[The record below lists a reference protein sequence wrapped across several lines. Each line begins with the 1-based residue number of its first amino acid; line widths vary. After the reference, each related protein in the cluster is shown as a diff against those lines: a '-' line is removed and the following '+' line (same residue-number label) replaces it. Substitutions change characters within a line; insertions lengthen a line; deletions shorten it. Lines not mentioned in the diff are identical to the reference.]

1 MRRSLGAVRRTAGA
15 AVLSLATALTG
26 FAFPATAQAAVKCS
40 AGVWKAQF
48 YANTTLTG
56 TPKAT
61 SCDTAIA
68 ENYGK
73 GDPAGVKLP
82 RDNFGVRWSMTRD
95 FGSGGSFELAV
106 AAQDGVRV
114 HLDGSRKINL
124 WRNVSKDQKKTV
136 RVTVPRGVHTL
147 RVDFAAFTGR
157 ANIAFSHKPVI
168 GKADKTAPLT
178 PAGLKA
184 GYAAATLKATL
195 AWSRNHELDLAG
207 YHVYRRTGSG
217 DAWSRRTPKPV
228 TGATFTEAPPATG
241 DTYEYVL
248 RALDRSGNLSPL
260 TGVKRVVSADRT
272 APAAVTGLTATRD
285 GSVARISWSPVNG
298 ATDYEVQRSAAPGG
312 PFSLLSFSPGTVL
325 SDYGA
330 AVDASYSY
338 RVRALDSAGNASAY
352 SAPVQLFAVEGGP
365 QAPANVAAYGWTDRN
380 TVGWKYHGD
389 AAHRF
394 HVYAAESATGPW
406 TRLTATPVTGLAYE
420 DYAAPVGQVRHYQV
434 RAVATQGAE
443 SGPSA
448 TTSAT
453 RTGDVTPPRMPYG
466 LNAWNGTDGV
476 HISWHANTDDTDHY
490 LVLRKAMFGAWEQIA
505 VVRDVTY
512 LDTSTPADVQF
523 GYTVRA
529 VDAAGNVSPMPEP
542 GYGTV
547 YGKRLPVNEKPA
559 APASLT
565 ATVESGNVTV
575 EWTASAS
582 ADVAGYYVYRTASA
596 NPESATAISSLVT
609 GTAFTDVDVPA
620 GTTWRYVVRA
630 VSKRSMW
637 SDFSPIAEATIAC
650 PVMTTPATPRIT
662 GAGRE
667 GASSARLTWAAAG
680 ACDQGAMVSYNVYR
694 STSESDVLTPEHRI
708 ASDVTAPTYTDT
720 GLARATYYYL
730 ITALAADGTESPPQA
745 KPVRISLQAP

>member
-26 FAFPATAQAAVKCS
+26 FAFPTTAQAAVKCS

-61 SCDTAIA
+61 LCDTAIA
-68 ENYGK
+68 ENYGT

-95 FGSGGSFELAV
+95 FGSGGPFDLTV

-157 ANIAFSHKPVI
+157 ANIAFSHKPVT
-168 GKADKTAPLT
+168 GKADKTAPLA

-184 GYAAATLKATL
+184 GYAAATLKTTL
-195 AWSRNHELDLAG
+195 TWSRNHELDLAG

-228 TGATFTEAPPATG
+228 TGASFSEVPPATG
-241 DTYEYVL
+241 GTYEYVL

-272 APAAVTGLTATRD
+272 APAAVTGLTATHD
-285 GSVARISWSPVNG
+285 GFVARISWSPVKG
-298 ATDYEVQRSAAPGG
+298 ATHYEVQRSLAPGE
-312 PFSLLSFSPGTVL
+312 PFSSFSSSAGTAL
-325 SDYGA
+325 DDHGA
-330 AVDASYSY
+330 AAGAARSY
-338 RVRALDSAGNASAY
+338 RVRALDGAGNASAY
-352 SAPVQLFAVEGGP
+352 SAPVQLVTVEGEP
-365 QAPANVAAYGWTDRN
+365 QPPANVSAYGWTDRN
-380 TVGWKYHGD
+380 TVGWSYHGD

-406 TRLTATPVTGLAYE
+406 ARLTEAPVTGLAYE
-420 DYAAPVGQVRHYQV
+420 DHAAPVGQVRHYQV
-434 RAVATQGAE
+434 RAVATRGTE

-448 TTSAT
+448 TASAT
-453 RTGDVTPPRMPYG
+453 RTGDVTPPPMPYG

-490 LVLRKAMFGAWEQIA
+490 LVLRKPMFGAWEQIA

-529 VDAAGNVSPMPEP
+529 VDAAGNVSRMPEP

-547 YGKRLPVNEKPA
+547 HGKRLPVHEKPA
-559 APASLT
+559 APASVT
-565 ATVESGNVTV
+565 ATAEGGNVTV

-582 ADVAGYYVYRTASA
+582 ADVAGYYVYRTAST
-596 NPESATAISSLVT
+596 NFESATAISSRIS
-609 GTAFTDVDVPA
+609 GTTFTDVDVPA
-620 GTTWRYVVRA
+620 GTTWRYAVRA
-630 VSKRSMW
+630 VDKRAMW
-637 SDFSPIAEATIAC
+637 SDFSPMAEVTIAC
-650 PVMTTPATPRIT
+650 PVMATPATPRIT
-662 GAGRE
+662 GGGRD
-667 GASSARLTWAAAG
+667 GANSARLTWAAAG
-680 ACDQGAMVSYNVYR
+680 ACDQGATVSYNVYR
-694 STSESDVLTPEHRI
+694 STSESDVFTPEHRV
-708 ASDVTAPTYTDT
+708 ASDVTALTYTDT

-730 ITALAADGTESPPQA
+730 VTAVAADGTESAPQA
-745 KPVRISLQAP
+745 APVRISLQAP

>member
-1 MRRSLGAVRRTAGA
+1 MRRSLGSARRTAGV

-26 FAFPATAQAAVKCS
+26 LALPATAQAAVNCS

-61 SCDTAIA
+61 VCDTAIA
-68 ENYGK
+68 ENYGT

-82 RDNFGVRWSMTRD
+82 RDNFGVSWSMTRD
-95 FGSGGSFELAV
+95 FGSGGPFDFAV

-124 WRNVSKDQKKTV
+124 WRNVSKNQEKTV

-157 ANIAFSHKPVI
+157 ANIAFSYKPVI

-178 PAGLKA
+178 PSGLKA

-207 YHVYRRTGSG
+207 YHVYRRTGGSG
-217 DAWSRRTPKPV
+217 AWSLRTPKPV
-228 TGATFTEAPPATG
+228 TGANFTEVPPATG
-241 DTYEYVL
+241 DTYEYAL
-248 RALDRSGNLSPL
+248 RALDRSGNLSSL

-272 APAAVTGLTATRD
+272 APAAVTGLTATHD

-298 ATDYEVQRSAAPGG
+298 STHYEVQRSLAPGG
-312 PFSLLSFSPGTVL
+312 PFSFFSSNPGTVL
-325 SDYGA
+325 LDHDA
-330 AVDASYSY
+330 AVGATYSY

-352 SAPVQLFAVEGGP
+352 SAPVQLVTVEGEP
-365 QAPANVAAYGWTDRN
+365 LAPANVSAYGWVDRN

-394 HVYAAESATGPW
+394 HVYAADSATGPW
-406 TRLTATPVTGLAYE
+406 TRLTGTPVTGLAYE
-420 DYAAPVGQVRHYQV
+420 DFTAPVGQVRHYQV
-434 RAVATQGAE
+434 RAVATRGTE

-448 TTSAT
+448 TASAT
-453 RTGDVTPPRMPYG
+453 RTGDVTPPRMPYD
-466 LNAWNGTDGV
+466 LDAWNGTDGV
-476 HISWHANTDDTDHY
+476 HISWRANTDDTEHY
-490 LVLRKAMFGAWEQIA
+490 LVLRKPMFGAWEQIA

-512 LDTSTPADVQF
+512 LDTSTPVDVQF
-523 GYTVRA
+523 GYTVRS

-547 YGKRLPVNEKPA
+547 YGQRLPVNEKPA
-559 APASLT
+559 APASVT
-565 ATVESGNVTV
+565 ATAESGNVKV

-582 ADVAGYYVYRTASA
+582 ADVAGYYVYRTAFA
-596 NPESATAISSLVT
+596 NPESAGAVSSLIT
-609 GTAFTDVDVPA
+609 GTTFTDVDVPA

-630 VSKRSMW
+630 INKRSMW
-637 SDFSPIAEATIAC
+637 SDFSPMAEATIAC

-662 GAGRE
+662 GSSRD
-667 GASSARLTWAAAG
+667 GASSARLTWAVG
-680 ACDQGAMVSYNVYR
+680 ACDQGATVSYNVYR
-694 STSESDVLTPEHRI
+694 STSESDVFTPEHRI
-708 ASDVTAPTYTDT
+708 ASDVTALTYTDT
-720 GLARATYYYL
+720 GLARASYYYL
-730 ITALAADGTESPPQA
+730 ITAVAADGTESAPQA